1 MDVGA
6 QNALH
11 NNKSLLPAGIDRV
24 EGSFEQGD
32 IVEIH
37 NRGEEKLGVG
47 LVNFSAEAL
56 KEMIA
61 GTRPITRSEEAIHK
75 DRLLLV

>member
-1 MDVGA
+1 M
-6 QNALH
+6 
-11 NNKSLLPAGIDRV
+11 
-24 EGSFEQGD
+24 
-32 IVEIH
+32 EIH
-37 NRGEEKLGVG
+37 SRGEEKLGVG